1 MAIPISELY
10 RLFLE
15 RHPTERRV
23 IEEISNKDVIDVKSS
38 TKKPVLTDTEDESR
52 MFNQVI
58 FVESSLV
65 FLSPKQ
71 VFNRVLSIS
80 YFHH

>member
-15 RHPTERRV
+15 RHPSERRV